1 MSYASGKIDWRRSVT
16 WLRLSALAL
25 VLLEIGSCSVVGHG
39 DMLMPIFC
47 TVPVKVSGFLLNTYA
62 LILLVSVPLTFFA
75 MFIRQLLMP
84 AMALCLLAVAG
95 LAVQSHLLTIGA
107 LSCDAP

>member
-1 MSYASGKIDWRRSVT
+1 VTYSPPGFEWRRFK

-25 VLLEIGSCSVVGHG
+25 VSLEIGSCSMLGHG
-39 DMLMPIFC
+39 EVLTPIFC
-47 TVPVKVSGFLLNTYA
+47 TVPVKVSGLLVDTYA
-62 LILLVSVPLTFFA
+62 LILLVSIPFAIFA
-75 MFIRQLLMP
+75 MFIRQLLVP

-95 LAVQSHLLTIGA
+95 LAIQSHLLTTGA